1 MINGAEANS
10 ADGTKAQ
17 RLRIRFARGPE
28 ASEIGHLDLTRL
40 WVEALCGAGVEV
52 SYSQGNRPQ
61 PRLTFAA
68 GLPMGV
74 TSEGELLDV
83 IVAKVVEAEG
93 LCEQLN
99 PRLPAGLSALE
110 CWEVG
115 MGMPSLPNV
124 VRWAEYEIDV
134 ASLAGLDVGRV
145 VFEFLAAKSI
155 PWEEVRGQK
164 TRRYDLRPMV
174 GDIVAREQCGEEV
187 HLSMRLRCGPDGVGR
202 ANQVMKALGLPEPA
216 RVHRSRLVLA
226 EESRARTAWRKR
238 GRYL

>member
-1 MINGAEANS
+1 MNGTEANS
-10 ADGTKAQ
+10 VDGTKAQ
-17 RLRIRFARGPE
+17 RLRIRFGRGPE
-28 ASEIGHLDLTRL
+28 ASEIGHLDLTHL
-40 WVEALCGAGVEV
+40 WVEALRGAGVEI

-83 IVAKVVEAEG
+83 IVAKVVEADA

-99 PRLPAGLSALE
+99 PRLPVGLSAVD
-110 CWEVG
+110 CREVG
-115 MGMPSLPNV
+115 MGTPSLPTA
-124 VRWAEYEIDV
+124 VRWAEYEVDV
-134 ASLAGLDVGRV
+134 AGLAGLDVGRA
-145 VFEFLAAKSI
+145 VFDFLAAESL

-164 TRRYDLRPMV
+164 TRHYDLRSMV
-174 GDIVAREQCGEEV
+174 GNIVVREQCGEEV

-202 ANQVMKALGLPEPA
+202 TSQVMKALGLPEPV
-216 RVHRSRLVLA
+216 RVHRSGLVLV
-226 EESRARTAWRKR
+226 EESRGRTAWRKR

>member
-1 MINGAEANS
+1 MNGTENDFVS
-10 ADGTKAQ
+10 ATKAQ
-17 RLRIRFARGPE
+17 RLRIRFGRGVE
-28 ASEIGHLDLTRL
+28 AVEIGHLDLTQL
-40 WVEALCGAGVEV
+40 WVEALSDAGVEV

-83 IVAKVVEAEG
+83 IAAKVVEAEN
-93 LCEQLN
+93 LCEQLT
-99 PRLPAGLSALE
+99 PHLPAGISALE
-110 CWEVG
+110 CREVG
-115 MGMPSLPNV
+115 LGMPSLPNV

-134 ASLAGLDVGRV
+134 AGLVGLDVGRA
-145 VFEFLAAKSI
+145 VFELLAAESL

-164 TRRYDLRPMV
+164 TRQYDLRLMV
-174 GDIVAREQCGEEV
+174 SDIVAREQCGEEV
-187 HLSMRLRCGPDGVGR
+187 HLFMRLRCGPDGVGR
-202 ANQVMKALGLPEPA
+202 ASQVVKALGLPEPV
-216 RVHRSRLVLA
+216 RVHRSRLVLV